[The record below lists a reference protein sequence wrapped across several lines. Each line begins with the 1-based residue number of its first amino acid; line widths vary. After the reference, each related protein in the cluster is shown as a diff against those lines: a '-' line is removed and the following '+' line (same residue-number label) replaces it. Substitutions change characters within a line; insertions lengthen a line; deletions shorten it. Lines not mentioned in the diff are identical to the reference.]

1 MNRKFM
7 KQSAVRRM
15 TKQRV
20 IVFNTVRSL
29 GSHPTAYEIFERVRQ
44 ELPGVSLS
52 TVYRNLS
59 ILAGQGDIQTVH
71 GLGQEV
77 HYDHNLHDHCH
88 VQCRICGKVSDIYT
102 DIIDSSCVTSDR
114 AEGYI
119 IEDVLISFIG
129 ICPEC
134 ASRMKEEDTDA

>member
-1 MNRKFM
+1 M
-7 KQSAVRRM
+7 KQPAVRRM

-20 IVFNTVRSL
+20 IVLNTVESL

-52 TVYRNLS
+52 TVYRNLN
-59 ILAGQGDIQTVH
+59 ILVEEGDILTVR

-88 VQCRICGKVSDIYT
+88 VQCRICGKVSDIHT
-102 DIIDSSCVTSDR
+102 DFIDPSCVNSHGE
-114 AEGYI
+114 EGYI
-119 IEDVLISFIG
+119 IEDVLITLIG
-129 ICPEC
+129 VCPEC
-134 ASRMKEEDTDA
+134 ANRTEEEDTDA